1 MNGSFFFV
9 ILILAITWFI
19 IVFIFG
25 SRKTNEHS
33 SKTISDD
40 GHRIPKKQDITCYG
54 EYGHDHPEDVQ
65 PRYIVHEE
73 PVEGYVILV
82 NIYSSEIADG
92 FIARLRFLN

>member
-73 PVEGYVILV
+73 PVEGYVIL
-82 NIYSSEIADG
+82 NGIKRKLEDCKH
-92 FIARLRFLN
+92 L